1 MDRIQMVRMKSLLNK
16 TLTQFI
22 VCTII
27 ILLLATPL
35 FYLLTKHYYAEDMID
50 IIEATHKINPFRNS
64 IWNRTSCKA

>member
-1 MDRIQMVRMKSLLNK
+1 MKKKSLLNK

-22 VCTII
+22 ICTAI

-50 IIEATHKINPFRNS
+50 IIEATQQGHPLPELEVV
-64 IWNRTSCKA
+64 

>member
-1 MDRIQMVRMKSLLNK
+1 MKSLLNK

-35 FYLLTKHYYAEDMID
+35 FYLLTKHYYAE
-50 IIEATHKINPFRNS
+50 K
-64 IWNRTSCKA
+64 SCLRIPKCGKGKY